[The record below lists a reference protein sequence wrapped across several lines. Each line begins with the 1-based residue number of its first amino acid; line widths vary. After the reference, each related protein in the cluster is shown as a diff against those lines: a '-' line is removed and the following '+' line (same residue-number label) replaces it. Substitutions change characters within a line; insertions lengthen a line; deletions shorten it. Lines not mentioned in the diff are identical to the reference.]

1 MPWRDKG
8 LGGPRRGLPRSAF
21 RSSEGRHIIVEGLEP
36 SSVQHSAPLWAARG
50 LPRPGALTLSQA
62 IHARP
67 SRPEALKRWRPGAR
81 QGLPCCAVVAHNVSF
96 LVPRHHLKCQKKR
109 LSAKCI
115 LFSAF
120 YFSWLGFTCEFFFN
134 CVDKICV
141 ASFSQNCTNVF
152 PIPLCAQKC
161 YSWPVLKTRTNDFYF
176 KDIVP
181 IKFADESL
189 LEKEI
194 IDDGQIHCCV
204 AFLLCT
210 VLFLWFT
217 CLGLGMQSAGQ
228 FFCKA

>member
-1 MPWRDKG
+1 M
-8 LGGPRRGLPRSAF
+8 
-21 RSSEGRHIIVEGLEP
+21 
-36 SSVQHSAPLWAARG
+36 
-50 LPRPGALTLSQA
+50 
-62 IHARP
+62 
-67 SRPEALKRWRPGAR
+67 
-81 QGLPCCAVVAHNVSF
+81 SF

-120 YFSWLGFTCEFFFN
+120 YFSWLGFTCEFFFY

-204 AFLLCT
+204 CISFVYGAVSMIYMPWAWNAKCWAIFL
-210 VLFLWFT
+210 
-217 CLGLGMQSAGQ
+217 QSLELLYLTRLETRA
-228 FFCKA
+228 KESNMRANLRLS